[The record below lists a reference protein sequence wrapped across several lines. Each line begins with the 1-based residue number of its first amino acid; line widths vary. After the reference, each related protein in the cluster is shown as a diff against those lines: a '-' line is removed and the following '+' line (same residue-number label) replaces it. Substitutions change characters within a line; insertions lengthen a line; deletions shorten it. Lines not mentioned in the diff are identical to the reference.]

1 MSSIF
6 LGYFL
11 EDLVPITDVISVG
24 LSATMSR
31 ADHAKLSRLF
41 LLHPSMKQLVL
52 DLSLT
57 QPATL
62 ENFIGSRN
70 AELLARLRDM
80 LDEQS
85 SERLVYLWGAAGS
98 GKTHL
103 LQAFTHAACRYGL
116 NAEYVKG
123 VMTKDLSR
131 GAVVALDD
139 VQRLDDA
146 AQIALFNLYNHVRE
160 GPGVL
165 LVSGDRAPA
174 QLDLR
179 QDLVTRLGWGLV
191 YQVHP
196 LTDKEKV
203 QALQARAKARGFQL
217 TREVTVYLLRHW
229 QRDLPSLIAVLDALD
244 SYSLETKRP
253 ITVPLLREILQP
265 AAPPTG
271 MPS

>member
-1 MSSIF
+1 
-6 LGYFL
+6 
-11 EDLVPITDVISVG
+11 
-24 LSATMSR
+24 
-31 ADHAKLSRLF
+31 
-41 LLHPSMKQLVL
+41 MKQLVL

-85 SERLVYLWGAAGS
+85 NERLVYLWGAAGS

-103 LQAFTHAACRYGL
+103 LKGFADAACRYGL
-116 NAEYVKG
+116 SAAYITDGMVP
-123 VMTKDLSR
+123 DLTPTD
-131 GAVVALDD
+131 VVALDD
-139 VQRLDDA
+139 VQYLEDA
-146 AQIALFNLYNHVRE
+146 AQVALFNLYNQVRE
-160 GPGVL
+160 GSGVL

-203 QALQARAKARGFQL
+203 QALQTRAKARGFQL

-265 AAPPTG
+265 AAPTSG
-271 MPS
+271 MSS

>member
-1 MSSIF
+1 
-6 LGYFL
+6 
-11 EDLVPITDVISVG
+11 
-24 LSATMSR
+24 
-31 ADHAKLSRLF
+31 
-41 LLHPSMKQLVL
+41 MKQLVL

-85 SERLVYLWGAAGS
+85 NERLVYLWGAAGS

-103 LQAFTHAACRYGL
+103 LKGFADAACRYGL
-116 NAEYVKG
+116 SAAYITDGMVP
-123 VMTKDLSR
+123 DLTPTD
-131 GAVVALDD
+131 VVALDD
-139 VQRLDDA
+139 VQYLEDA
-146 AQIALFNLYNHVRE
+146 AQVALFNLYNQVRE
-160 GPGVL
+160 GSGVL

-203 QALQARAKARGFQL
+203 QALQTRAKARGFQL

-265 AAPPTG
+265 AAPASD
-271 MPS
+271 MSS

>member
-1 MSSIF
+1 M
-6 LGYFL
+6 
-11 EDLVPITDVISVG
+11 
-24 LSATMSR
+24 
-31 ADHAKLSRLF
+31 DHAKLSRLF
-41 LLHPSMKQLVL
+41 LLHPSMKQLIL
-52 DLSLT
+52 DLPLT
-57 QPATL
+57 QPAAL
-62 ENFIGSRN
+62 ENFIGGRN
-70 AELLARLRDM
+70 AELLARLRD
-80 LDEQS
+80 LLEEQS
-85 SERLVYLWGAAGS
+85 NERLVYLWGAPGS

-103 LQAFTHAACRYGL
+103 LKGFTDAACRYGL
-116 NAEYVKG
+116 NAEYVTDG
-123 VMTKDLSR
+123 MIHDLTA

-139 VQRLDDA
+139 VQRLDDP
-146 AQIALFNLYNHVRE
+146 AQISLFNLYNQVHE
-160 GPGVL
+160 GSGVL

-203 QALQARAKARGFQL
+203 EALQARAKARGFQL

-265 AAPPTG
+265 AAPPSG
-271 MPS
+271 MSS